1 MKNTTVQ
8 DLQHRYDHQKDF
20 LTLASFIDPKFKSVP
35 LLEDDS
41 LKEEVHSNVIAKLS
55 MKIKQEPE
63 ETTLPKLPSAHM
75 LELTDINTVPSIED
89 SDTNNN
95 KSPQKKKSS
104 KEIMKI

>member
-1 MKNTTVQ
+1 
-8 DLQHRYDHQKDF
+8 
-20 LTLASFIDPKFKSVP
+20 
-35 LLEDDS
+35 
-41 LKEEVHSNVIAKLS
+41 

-63 ETTLPKLPSAHM
+63 ETTLPKLPTAHM
-75 LELTDINTVPSIED
+75 LESTDINTVPSIED

>member
-1 MKNTTVQ
+1 MKNTIVQ

-55 MKIKQEPE
+55 MKKNRN
-63 ETTLPKLPSAHM
+63 LK
-75 LELTDINTVPSIED
+75 
-89 SDTNNN
+89 
-95 KSPQKKKSS
+95 KKKSS